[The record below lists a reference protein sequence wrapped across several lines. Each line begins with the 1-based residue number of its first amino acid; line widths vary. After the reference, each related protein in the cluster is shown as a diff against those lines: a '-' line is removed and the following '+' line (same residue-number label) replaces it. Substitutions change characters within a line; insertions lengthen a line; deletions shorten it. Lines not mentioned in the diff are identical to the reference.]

1 MNALKLPLFPVVC
14 LLFTPSAFAADAVGQ
29 LAWNTKPETGR
40 YARRCQART
49 SERGLA
55 PAGTLLWGTKR
66 SWDAGQQTDE
76 RHSVLVSIDS
86 ERLREAVA
94 HIKAVHLRAGR
105 LVALPDTSR
114 GLVGTVFQGTS
125 GDGKPVEVAIC
136 GAEPAPADPE
146 VMWYRI
152 EAWNP
157 AAQEWENPCV
167 SNGYVPDPRA
177 MVVQGVWN
185 TRGEHQDAPGR
196 LTLACELGA
205 ISKCINWGY
214 KPWGSRS
221 GSSLADLHQA
231 CTRMARADY
240 CGDGRSHT
248 PEYATIDMYD
258 ALGVLSRT
266 TESSASW
273 DLSRASF
280 EAAWAPDGASCLA
293 RTRDGSTVESI
304 LAECPGRF
312 RVGRTVDLGE
322 GDSCTAVR
330 REGVGPSTGML
341 RNHSYEGP

>member
-1 MNALKLPLFPVVC
+1 MNAPRLSLFPVFC
-14 LLFTPSAFAADAVGQ
+14 LLLTPSAFAADSVGS
-29 LAWNTKPETGR
+29 LSWNAKPDADH

-55 PAGTLLWGTKR
+55 PVGTLLWGTKR
-66 SWDAGQQTDE
+66 AWDGGQKTDE
-76 RHSVLVSIDS
+76 RRSVLVSIDS
-86 ERLREAVA
+86 EHLLQANA
-94 HIKAVHLRAGR
+94 HVKAVRLLEGR
-105 LVALPDTSR
+105 LVTSPDETR

-125 GDGKPVEVAIC
+125 GDGRPVEVAIC
-136 GAEPAPADPE
+136 GAEPAPSDPE

-157 AAQEWENPCV
+157 GAREWENPCI

-177 MVVQGVWN
+177 MVVQGLWT
-185 TRGEHQDAPGR
+185 TRGDHQDAPGR

-214 KPWGSRS
+214 KPWEVRQGR
-221 GSSLADLHQA
+221 SLADLHQA

-248 PEYATIDMYD
+248 PEYTTIDMYD

-266 TESSASW
+266 AKSSASW

-280 EAAWAPDGASCLA
+280 EAAWAPDGATCLA
-293 RTRDGSTVESI
+293 RTRDGRSVASI

-312 RVGRTVDLGE
+312 HVARAVDLGA
-322 GDSCTAVR
+322 GDHCTVQ
-330 REGVGPSTGML
+330 REGLSADAVLL
-341 RNHSYEGP
+341 RNHSYEQL